1 MCRPNNYVGDHVI
14 SRLTHGRVRWRA
26 WGYIDGRL
34 PLVLSFCEK
43 LVTRHFGTF
52 ATQSAQNRHADAV
65 AACLLLGDERTWLG
79 RGSGVLSSSPSL
91 RGLLPSLGETRACPR
106 RARRG
111 RSSLVILVLSWKIYT
126 VRQKDYRWGCSVGDV
141 VAHLWL
147 AAAELH

>member
-1 MCRPNNYVGDHVI
+1 MRGNALLPIYCSSANALDYHIRQTCAALKEGRP
-14 SRLTHGRVRWRA
+14 
-26 WGYIDGRL
+26 
-34 PLVLSFCEK
+34 PM
-43 LVTRHFGTF
+43 
-52 ATQSAQNRHADAV
+52 AQNRHADAV